1 MIPNLWAVVPIKSF
15 GSAKSRLSALLTAKQ
30 REVFSQAMLFDVLN
44 ALSKTS
50 RLGGVMVVTN
60 EPGAISLSQQF
71 GFQVLADK
79 TTTGP
84 SAAIAAAVAELKI
97 RGCDGVL
104 ALMGDLPL
112 ITSADIER
120 LLTAHQGDCAVT
132 LAPSSNRLGTNAAFC
147 TPPGIIRLT
156 FNGRGLAEHLEAAR
170 RAGAET
176 HLLDLPSVAL
186 DLDQPEDIASLLE
199 TRSDCKTRAF
209 ILELINSGQIP
220 RIPQRQK
227 TG

>member
-1 MIPNLWAVVPIKSF
+1 MTPNHWAVVPIKSF
-15 GSAKSRLSALLTAKQ
+15 GSAKSRLSALLTGKQ

-44 ALSKTS
+44 ALSKAS

-79 TTTGP
+79 STSGP
-84 SAAIAAAVAELKI
+84 TAAITAAVAELKTH
-97 RGCDGVL
+97 GCDGVL

-147 TPPGIIRLT
+147 TPPGIIPLT
-156 FNGRGLAEHLEAAR
+156 FNGRGLADHLAAAR
-170 RAGAET
+170 LAGADT
-176 HLLDLPSVAL
+176 HVLDMPSVAL
-186 DLDQPEDIASLLE
+186 DLDQPEDIASLLD

-209 ILELINSGQIP
+209 ILELVNSGQIP
-220 RIPQRQK
+220 RIPQHQK